1 MEHESNDFR
10 HVLEFMEV
18 NPQDLIKV
26 PGSLNRHFSKSHGFL
41 SVVRLEFGQ

>member
-26 PGSLNRHFSKSHGFL
+26 PGSLNRYFFNGL
-41 SVVRLEFGQ
+41 GYLIGGQLEFRQ

>member
-18 NPQDLIKV
+18 NPRELIKV
-26 PGSLNRHFSKSHGFL
+26 LDLRNRTL
-41 SVVRLEFGQ
+41 L